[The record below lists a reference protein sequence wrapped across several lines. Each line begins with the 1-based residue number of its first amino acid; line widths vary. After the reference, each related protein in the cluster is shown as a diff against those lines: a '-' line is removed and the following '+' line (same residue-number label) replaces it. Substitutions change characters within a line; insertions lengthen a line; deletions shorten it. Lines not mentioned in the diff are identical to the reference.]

1 MKMNC
6 ESWLHKHHYDVWLQ
20 WASYHEEIYPRAE
33 HPEFYLEEEE

>member
-20 WASYHEEIYPRAE
+20 WATYLEVNNPT
-33 HPEFYLEEEE
+33 FYLEEE